1 MQDGKQTDDDV
12 AFTPRFNAE
21 GLLPVVVTDAVTDV
35 VLMLAW
41 MNAEALSKTISTGEA
56 WYWSRSRRSLWHKG
70 ETSGRAQ
77 EVTELRIDCDQD
89 ALWLSVRVGGDGR
102 SCHTG
107 RTTCFYR
114 SLASGPAGVH
124 LRQDRP
130 QVDAPDQ
137 EIAAEHVGH
146 ISPR

>member
-1 MQDGKQTDDDV
+1 MQDGKQAGDDV

-21 GLLPVVVTDAVTDV
+21 GLLPVVVTDAVTGM

-70 ETSGRAQ
+70 ETSGRTH

-89 ALWLSVRVGGDGR
+89 ALLLRVRVGGDGR

-114 SLASGPAGVH
+114 ALTRGPAGVD

-130 QVDAPDQ
+130 QVDAPDR
-137 EIAAEHVGH
+137 ETAAGRVGH

>member
-1 MQDGKQTDDDV
+1 MQNAVASTKDDNRSADD
-12 AFTPRFNAE
+12 AEFAPRFNAK
-21 GLLPVVVTDAVTDV
+21 GLLPVVVTDAVTGV

-77 EVTELRIDCDQD
+77 EVQELRIDCDQD
-89 ALWLSVRVGGDGR
+89 ALLLSVRTRGDGR

-114 SLASGPAGVH
+114 ALASGPAGIQ
-124 LRQDRP
+124 LRHDRP
-130 QVDAPDQ
+130 
-137 EIAAEHVGH
+137 
-146 ISPR
+146 